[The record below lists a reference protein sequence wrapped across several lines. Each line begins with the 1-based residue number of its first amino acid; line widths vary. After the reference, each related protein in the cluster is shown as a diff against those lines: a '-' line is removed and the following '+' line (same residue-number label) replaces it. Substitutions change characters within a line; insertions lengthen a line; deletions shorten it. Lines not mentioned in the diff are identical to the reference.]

1 MASTIKNKP
10 DSVPAS
16 INANP
21 ATYSLGFLVLFVA
34 IAYALL
40 QLLPLAWF
48 NLLKFPATSTS
59 NITLALVG
67 FGLGITALIVIG
79 KNKIFHELPVLK
91 AGIFIGF
98 VLVLANLYFDSI
110 WGKFT
115 ESLVFDKRVFPE
127 SFGVGLAGAGAAL
140 AAIGSFIFFFR
151 PSNIKLF
158 TRIEEQGWFSRDS
171 FKQNQGSKI
180 RRGTIM
186 CLLILFGTGIMTL
199 VRNDSLARNGSN
211 WQIEIPYTGKVKI
224 NADKIGDALAL
235 FQSAGYKTDGELLVS
250 RADFRM
256 ANSAIDPN
264 LFIKIGL
271 LTGDSKYKIGEIVS
285 KDSFQEESRELI
297 KNDRKPAES
306 VPLKIAEGTVIYRSL
321 VLLPGI
327 QFSGPILLII
337 LALWVSWKV
346 VNIPVFADFLIA
358 TEAEM
363 NKVSWT
369 TKKKLFHD
377 TIVVL
382 TTLVLMSVFLFAM
395 DQFWRIFLTKA
406 GVLRFGQDSVQKNTS
421 VDLKKW

>member
-1 MASTIKNKP
+1 
-10 DSVPAS
+10 
-16 INANP
+16 
-21 ATYSLGFLVLFVA
+21 
-34 IAYALL
+34 
-40 QLLPLAWF
+40 
-48 NLLKFPATSTS
+48 
-59 NITLALVG
+59 
-67 FGLGITALIVIG
+67 
-79 KNKIFHELPVLK
+79 
-91 AGIFIGF
+91 
-98 VLVLANLYFDSI
+98 
-110 WGKFT
+110 
-115 ESLVFDKRVFPE
+115 
-127 SFGVGLAGAGAAL
+127 
-140 AAIGSFIFFFR
+140 
-151 PSNIKLF
+151 
-158 TRIEEQGWFSRDS
+158 
-171 FKQNQGSKI
+171 
-180 RRGTIM
+180 M
-186 CLLILFGTGIMTL
+186 CLLILFGTGVMTL

-224 NADKIGDALAL
+224 NADKVGDALPL
-235 FQSAGYKTDGELLVS
+235 FQSAGYKNDGELLVS

>member
-1 MASTIKNKP
+1 M
-10 DSVPAS
+10 
-16 INANP
+16 
-21 ATYSLGFLVLFVA
+21 
-34 IAYALL
+34 
-40 QLLPLAWF
+40 
-48 NLLKFPATSTS
+48 
-59 NITLALVG
+59 
-67 FGLGITALIVIG
+67 
-79 KNKIFHELPVLK
+79 
-91 AGIFIGF
+91 
-98 VLVLANLYFDSI
+98 
-110 WGKFT
+110 
-115 ESLVFDKRVFPE
+115 
-127 SFGVGLAGAGAAL
+127 GLAGAGAAL
-140 AAIGSFIFFFR
+140 IAIGSFIFFFR
-151 PSNIKLF
+151 PANLKLF
-158 TRIEEQGWFSRDS
+158 NRIEEQGWFSRDS
-171 FKQNQGSKI
+171 FKQNQGTKI
-180 RRGTIM
+180 RRGTII
-186 CLLILFGTGIMTL
+186 CLLILFGTGIMVL

-224 NADKIGDALAL
+224 NPDKTGDALVML
-235 FQSAGYKTDGELLVS
+235 QTAGYKPEEQLLVS
-250 RADFRM
+250 REAFRA

-271 LTGDSKYKIGEIVS
+271 LTGDSKYKIGEIVT
-285 KDSFQEESRELI
+285 KDLYQDESRELT

-306 VPLKIAEGTVIYRSL
+306 VLLKAAEGTVIYHSFI
-321 VLLPGI
+321 LLPGV

-406 GVLRFGQDSVQKNTS
+406 GVLRFGQDNVQKNTS

>member
-10 DSVPAS
+10 ESATTS

-21 ATYSLGFLVLFVA
+21 AIYSLGFLVLFIV

-40 QLLPLAWF
+40 QLLPLVWF
-48 NLLKFPATSTS
+48 SLLNFPATSTS
-59 NITLALVG
+59 NITLTLIG
-67 FGLGITALIVIG
+67 FGLGISALIVIG
-79 KNKIFHELPVLK
+79 KNKIFHELPGLK

-98 VLVLANLYFDSI
+98 VLALANLYFDSI

-127 SFGVGLAGAGAAL
+127 SFGLGLAGAGATL

-224 NADKIGDALAL
+224 NTDKVGDALAL
-235 FQSAGYKTDGELLVS
+235 FQSAGYKTDGDLLVS

-264 LFIKIGL
+264 LYIKIGL

-306 VPLKIAEGTVIYRSL
+306 VALKIAEGTVIYRSL

>member
-10 DSVPAS
+10 DSATTS

-21 ATYSLGFLVLFVA
+21 AIYSLGFLLLFVA
-34 IAYALL
+34 IAYAIL
-40 QLLPLAWF
+40 QLLPVVWF
-48 NLLKFPATSTS
+48 SLLNFPATSTS

-67 FGLGITALIVIG
+67 FGLGISAIIVIG
-79 KNKIFHELPVLK
+79 KNKIFYELPGLK

-98 VLVLANLYFDSI
+98 VLLLANLYFDSF

-127 SFGVGLAGAGAAL
+127 SFGVSLAGAGAAL

-151 PSNIKLF
+151 PNNIKLF
-158 TRIEEQGWFSRDS
+158 NRIEEQGWFSRDS

-224 NADKIGDALAL
+224 NADKVGDALAL
-235 FQSAGYKTDGELLVS
+235 LQSAGYKTDGELLVS

-264 LFIKIGL
+264 LYIKIGL

-306 VPLKIAEGTVIYRSL
+306 ASLKIAEGTVIYRSL
-321 VLLPGI
+321 ILLPGV

>member
-1 MASTIKNKP
+1 MASTIKNKLESTSL
-10 DSVPAS
+10 SV
-16 INANP
+16 NANP
-21 ATYSLGFLVLFVA
+21 AVYSLGFLVVFVA
-34 IAYALL
+34 IAFALL
-40 QLLPLAWF
+40 QLLPWAWF
-48 NLLKFPATSTS
+48 NLLNLPSTSTS
-59 NITLALVG
+59 NITLALAG
-67 FGLGITALIVIG
+67 FGLGIFALIIVG
-79 KNKIFHELPVLK
+79 KNKIFHEVPGIK
-91 AGIFIGF
+91 AGIFIAF
-98 VLVLANLYFDSI
+98 VLALANLYLDSW

-115 ESLVFDKRVFPE
+115 ESLVFDKRAFPE
-127 SFGVGLAGAGAAL
+127 SFGMGLAGAGAAL
-140 AAIGSFIFFFR
+140 IAIGSFIFFFR
-151 PSNIKLF
+151 PATLKLF
-158 TRIEEQGWFSRDS
+158 NQIEEQGWFSRDS

-180 RRGTIM
+180 RRGTII
-186 CLLILFGTGIMTL
+186 CLLILFGSGIMVV

-211 WQIEIPYTGKVKI
+211 WQIEIPFTGKVKI
-224 NADKIGDALAL
+224 NPDKIGDALTL
-235 FQSAGYKTDGELLVS
+235 LQTEGYNPDDQLLVS
-250 RADFRM
+250 REAFRS

-271 LTGDSKYKIGEIVS
+271 LTGDSKYKIGDIVT
-285 KDSFQEESRELI
+285 KDSYQDESRELT

-306 VPLKIAEGTVIYRSL
+306 VTLKIAEGSVIYQSL
-321 VLLPGI
+321 ILLPGV
-327 QFSGPILLII
+327 QYSGPILLII

-406 GVLRFGQDSVQKNTS
+406 GVLRFGQDNVQKNTS

>member
-1 MASTIKNKP
+1 MASTIKNK
-10 DSVPAS
+10 SES
-16 INANP
+16 NQKIINANP
-21 ATYSLGFLVLFVA
+21 AAYGLGFFVLFIG

-40 QLLPLAWF
+40 QLLPLFWF
-48 NLLKFPATSTS
+48 GLLKFPSSPTS
-59 NITLALVG
+59 NITLAIVG
-67 FGLGITALIVIG
+67 FSIGIFALIVVG
-79 KNKIFHELPVLK
+79 KNKIFYELPGIK
-91 AGIFIGF
+91 AATFVAFI
-98 VLVLANLYFDSI
+98 LVILNIYFDSF
-110 WGKFT
+110 WGKFSET
-115 ESLVFDKRVFPE
+115 LVFDKKFFPE
-127 SFGVGLAGAGAAL
+127 SFGLGLAGAGAAL

-151 PSNIKLF
+151 TDNVKLF
-158 TRIEEQGWFSRDS
+158 NRIEDQGWFSRDS
-171 FKQNQGSKI
+171 FKQNQGARI

-186 CLLILFGTGIMTL
+186 CLLILFGTGIL
-199 VRNDSLARNGSN
+199 VLIRNDTLARNGSN

-224 NADKIGDALAL
+224 NPDKAGDALVFL
-235 FQSAGYKTDGELLVS
+235 KSAGYNPDDQLFVS
-250 RADFRM
+250 RESYRL

-264 LFIKIGL
+264 LFTKIGL
-271 LTGDSKYKIGEIVS
+271 LTGDSKFKIGEIVS
-285 KDSFQEESRELI
+285 KDAFQEESRELV

-306 VPLKIAEGTVIYRSL
+306 VPLKAAEGTVIYQSL

-337 LALWVSWKV
+337 LALWISWKV

-369 TKKKLFHD
+369 TRKKLFHD

-406 GVLRFGQDSVQKNTS
+406 GVLRFGQDNVQKNTS

>member
-10 DSVPAS
+10 ESNQKTL
-16 INANP
+16 NANP
-21 ATYSLGFLVLFVA
+21 AIYSLGFLVLFVA

-40 QLLPLAWF
+40 QLLPSMWF
-48 NLLKFPATSTS
+48 NLLKFSSSPTS
-59 NITLALVG
+59 NITLAFVG
-67 FGLGITALIVIG
+67 FGIGIFALIVIG
-79 KNKIFHELPVLK
+79 KNKIFHELPGIK

-98 VLVLANLYFDSI
+98 VLILTNIYFDSW
-110 WGKFT
+110 WGKFSET
-115 ESLVFDKRVFPE
+115 LVFDKKLFSE
-127 SFGVGLAGAGAAL
+127 SFGLGLAGAGIVL

-151 PSNIKLF
+151 PENVKLF
-158 TRIEEQGWFSRDS
+158 TRIEDQGWFSRDS
-171 FKQNQGSKI
+171 FKQNQGAKI
-180 RRGTIM
+180 RRGTII
-186 CLLILFGTGIMTL
+186 CLLILFGTGILVL
-199 VRNDSLARNGSN
+199 VRNDTLARNGSN

-224 NADKIGDALAL
+224 NPDKVGDALGL
-235 FQSAGYKTDGELLVS
+235 LQSAGYKPNEQLFVS
-250 RADFRM
+250 RDSYRL

-264 LFIKIGL
+264 LFVKIGL
-271 LTGDSKYKIGEIVS
+271 LTGDSKYKIGEIVT
-285 KDSFQEESRELI
+285 KDAFQEESRELV
-297 KNDRKPAES
+297 KTDRKPAES
-306 VPLKIAEGTVIYRSL
+306 VQLKAAEGTVIYQSF
-321 VLLPGI
+321 VLLPGV

-337 LALWVSWKV
+337 VALWVSWKV

-406 GVLRFGQDSVQKNTS
+406 GVLRFGQDNVQKNTS

>member
-10 DSVPAS
+10 EPTSTSV
-16 INANP
+16 NANP
-21 ATYSLGFLVLFVA
+21 AIYSLGFLVLFVA
-34 IAYALL
+34 IAFALL
-40 QLLPLAWF
+40 QLLPWAWF
-48 NLLKFPATSTS
+48 NLLHLPSTSTS
-59 NITLALVG
+59 NITLALAG
-67 FGLGITALIVIG
+67 FGLGIFALIIIG
-79 KNKIFHELPVLK
+79 KNKIFHELPGIK
-91 AGIFIGF
+91 AGIFIAF
-98 VLVLANLYFDSI
+98 VLALANLYLDSW

-115 ESLVFDKRVFPE
+115 ESLVFDKRAFPE
-127 SFGVGLAGAGAAL
+127 SFGMGLAGAGAAL
-140 AAIGSFIFFFR
+140 IAIGSFIFFFR
-151 PSNIKLF
+151 PANLKLF
-158 TRIEEQGWFSRDS
+158 NLIEEQGWFSRDS
-171 FKQNQGSKI
+171 FKQNQGTKI
-180 RRGTIM
+180 RRGTII
-186 CLLILFGTGIMTL
+186 CLLILFGTGIMVL

-224 NADKIGDALAL
+224 NPDKTGDALVML
-235 FQSAGYKTDGELLVS
+235 QTAGYKPEEQLLVS
-250 RADFRM
+250 REAFRA

-264 LFIKIGL
+264 IFVKIGL
-271 LTGDSKYKIGEIVS
+271 LTGDSKYKIGEIVT
-285 KDSFQEESRELI
+285 KDSYQDESRELT

-306 VPLKIAEGTVIYRSL
+306 VPLKTAEGTVIYHSFI
-321 VLLPGI
+321 LLPGV

-406 GVLRFGQDSVQKNTS
+406 GVLRFGQDNVQKNTS